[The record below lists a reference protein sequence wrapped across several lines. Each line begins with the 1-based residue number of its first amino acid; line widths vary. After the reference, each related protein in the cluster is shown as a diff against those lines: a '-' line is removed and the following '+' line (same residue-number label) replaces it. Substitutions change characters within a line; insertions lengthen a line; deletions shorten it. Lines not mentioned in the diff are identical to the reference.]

1 MKTFEE
7 FLQNY
12 YSNITDKNS
21 NVNEV
26 VNISDNVEPMDNN
39 DNNDNLENASKYF
52 FSNIILFTDEED
64 LSNSKIADNIKS
76 AISGKNINLYTF
88 ISNDT
93 DYTLAGNHI
102 NIFDSK
108 TKLKIDEQSNMD
120 TIVIVRSSTYNYIR
134 CVECIKELQDWG
146 LFVINPI
153 QKNSNNFNKY
163 SLATLLE
170 RNKIPHPNFVLITK
184 KDVDKGYSSLE
195 NKLKKI
201 YPKLAENGDTN
212 YKKEY
217 IIKLLNTNSDT
228 GMFAV
233 NGDILLPVLRAMFA
247 ANNNLELLLQRKE
260 NPNGGDICVEVLN
273 MRTKQIILSQI
284 QKVAIDENIPI
295 DISLNGAATPVELTK
310 EQEELALKTAKLS
323 GLTWCSVTIMHLAK
337 NADNEESDIVID
349 YDSSPNVNVISKAL
363 GQNFM
368 KILFDNINDFNEL
381 VLYPKSIGYIEDI
394 SLVFDKNEEPLTMSA
409 KLDTGN
415 GAYASTIGCDRLEVL
430 DEKVIATI
438 NDKEYTFNN
447 NNASPRIGQISESR
461 ITVIIPEIQIGT
473 RRLQDVEFVLVDNR
487 KKTTKI
493 LLNRDVLSK
502 LGYIVDPSKKNIL
515 SNKI

>member
-88 ISNDT
+88 ISDDT

-120 TIVIVRSSTYNYIR
+120 TIVIVRSSAYNYIR

-273 MRTKQIILSQI
+273 MRTKQIIL
-284 QKVAIDENIPI
+284 
-295 DISLNGAATPVELTK
+295 
-310 EQEELALKTAKLS
+310 
-323 GLTWCSVTIMHLAK
+323 
-337 NADNEESDIVID
+337 
-349 YDSSPNVNVISKAL
+349 
-363 GQNFM
+363 
-368 KILFDNINDFNEL
+368 
-381 VLYPKSIGYIEDI
+381 
-394 SLVFDKNEEPLTMSA
+394 
-409 KLDTGN
+409 
-415 GAYASTIGCDRLEVL
+415 
-430 DEKVIATI
+430 
-438 NDKEYTFNN
+438 
-447 NNASPRIGQISESR
+447 
-461 ITVIIPEIQIGT
+461 
-473 RRLQDVEFVLVDNR
+473 
-487 KKTTKI
+487 
-493 LLNRDVLSK
+493 
-502 LGYIVDPSKKNIL
+502 
-515 SNKI
+515 